1 MTLTDT
7 HAHLQDPR
15 LIKDIGGVLERAAS
29 SFVEKI
35 VVVSYDEQ
43 SSETA
48 AGIALGK
55 ENLYFTAGCHPHY
68 AGTHKDKT
76 ADWIEHRIINRFGK
90 EKLVAI
96 GETGIDMH
104 YGFSDIGDQI
114 KVFEEQLSFAVSN
127 CLPVVVHSRNAME
140 KTMEVLKG
148 FSGLK
153 TVLHSFEGTCEQA
166 KKCLDMDYFLSFN
179 GILTFKNSDRA
190 DILKCVGFENVVLE
204 TDCPYLAPVPYR
216 GKVNEPCHLIK
227 ILDFVAE
234 YLGTD
239 REKASQIIEKNVS
252 RLFSFG

>member
-15 LIKDIGGVLERAAS
+15 LIKDISGVLERAAS
-29 SFVEKI
+29 SLVEKI

-68 AGTHKDKT
+68 AGAQKDKT
-76 ADWIEHRIINRFGK
+76 ADWIEKRIINRFGK

-96 GETGIDMH
+96 GETGIDMY

-114 KVFEEQLSFAVSN
+114 KVFEEQLSFAVRN
-127 CLPVVVHSRNAME
+127 NLPVVVHSRNAME

-148 FSGLK
+148 FPGLK
-153 TVLHSFEGTCEQA
+153 AVLHSFEGTCEQA

-179 GILTFKNSDRA
+179 GILTFKNSDRS
-190 DILKCVGFENVVLE
+190 DILKCVGLENVVLE

-234 YLGTD
+234 SILTD
-239 REKASQIIEKNVS
+239 REKASQIIEKNVY